1 MEHILEHYVTFA
13 NSNLR
18 GFVFGFVHVAIMLV
32 GYYSGWSINR
42 LLKISSNGYI
52 AGVFGAALSHI
63 IADLVASYIDPHIRS
78 MVFGIVLGG
87 IIPLLLVPILEKYV
101 VKSKNHIVVG
111 DHDDSARSGI
121 VLWRLGPHQK
131 HAFSAHASAGGV
143 LYDRGV
149 VGRLRLLTGVWC

>member
-1 MEHILEHYVTFA
+1 MEHLLEEYLYGVDG
-13 NSNLR
+13 NLR

-63 IADLVASYIDPHIRS
+63 VADLVASYIDPHIRS

-87 IIPLLLVPILEKYV
+87 IIPLIFVPFLEKYV

-111 DHDDSARSGI
+111 DHDDIKKDLKS
-121 VLWRLGPHQK
+121 H
-131 HAFSAHASAGGV
+131 
-143 LYDRGV
+143 
-149 VGRLRLLTGVWC
+149 

>member
-1 MEHILEHYVTFA
+1 MEHLLEEYLYEV
-13 NSNLR
+13 NGNLR

-42 LLKISSNGYI
+42 LLKIFSNGYI

-63 IADLVASYIDPHIRS
+63 VADLVASYIDPHVRS

-87 IIPLLLVPILEKYV
+87 IIPLIFVPFLEKHV

-111 DHDDSARSGI
+111 DHDDIKKDLKS
-121 VLWRLGPHQK
+121 H
-131 HAFSAHASAGGV
+131 
-143 LYDRGV
+143 
-149 VGRLRLLTGVWC
+149 

>member
-111 DHDDSARSGI
+111 DHDDIKKDLKS
-121 VLWRLGPHQK
+121 H
-131 HAFSAHASAGGV
+131 
-143 LYDRGV
+143 
-149 VGRLRLLTGVWC
+149 

>member
-87 IIPLLLVPILEKYV
+87 IIPLLLVPILEKCV

-111 DHDDSARSGI
+111 DHDDIKKDLKS
-121 VLWRLGPHQK
+121 H
-131 HAFSAHASAGGV
+131 
-143 LYDRGV
+143 
-149 VGRLRLLTGVWC
+149 

>member
-13 NSNLR
+13 NNNLR

-111 DHDDSARSGI
+111 DHDDIKKDLKS
-121 VLWRLGPHQK
+121 H
-131 HAFSAHASAGGV
+131 
-143 LYDRGV
+143 
-149 VGRLRLLTGVWC
+149 

>member
-1 MEHILEHYVTFA
+1 MEHLLEEYLYGVDG
-13 NSNLR
+13 NLR

-63 IADLVASYIDPHIRS
+63 VADLLASYIDPHISS

-87 IIPLLLVPILEKYV
+87 IIPLIFVPFLEKYV

-111 DHDDSARSGI
+111 DHDDIKKDLKS
-121 VLWRLGPHQK
+121 H
-131 HAFSAHASAGGV
+131 
-143 LYDRGV
+143 
-149 VGRLRLLTGVWC
+149 